1 MNGFRSARPKAFRLR
16 SGGRRD
22 QASEEFR
29 NYTAFRMALF
39 RRVEGETLPLSV
51 FEKETVRTADRQFS
65 AVYARH
71 FTAGSL
77 SSGGCLFYIFWK

>member
-1 MNGFRSARPKAFRLR
+1 MVSDP
-16 SGGRRD
+16 SGLKHHGYGPADAGIKPRKD
-22 QASEEFR
+22 FR
-29 NYTAFRMALF
+29 NFMVFRTALF

-51 FEKETVRTADRQFS
+51 VEKETVRTADRQFS